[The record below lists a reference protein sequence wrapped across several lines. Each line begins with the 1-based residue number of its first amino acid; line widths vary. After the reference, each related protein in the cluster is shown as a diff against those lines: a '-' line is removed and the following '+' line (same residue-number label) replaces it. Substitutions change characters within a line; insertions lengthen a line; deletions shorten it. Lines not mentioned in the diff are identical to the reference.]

1 MSRGSSRCPN
11 WWMPSGVYVASVE
24 GMVTDDVFAVIA
36 EATRRD
42 ILVSLRKGDKAVGE
56 LVQELEASQ
65 PTISKHLKVLREADL
80 VSMRAQGQKRYYTLN
95 PKPLAGIA
103 SWLETFDV
111 GAAAAPAP
119 SPARTAEPL
128 LQPVPDSLAAAA
140 TATQPPAP
148 AAPASQPA
156 AQPTAPAAAAS
167 QPAPASQPAGAASQP
182 AAALAGRP
190 AGSPLSPAVV
200 LPVGTAGED
209 KMPQQIGRT
218 VGRAATKAADLLA
231 NLPKFG
237 RKK

>member
-1 MSRGSSRCPN
+1 
-11 WWMPSGVYVASVE
+11 
-24 GMVTDDVFAVIA
+24 MVTDDVFAVIA

-42 ILVSLRKGDKAVGE
+42 ILVSLREGDKAVGE

-95 PKPLAGIA
+95 PKPLAGIV

-111 GAAAAPAP
+111 GAA
-119 SPARTAEPL
+119 S
-128 LQPVPDSLAAAA
+128 AAAA
-140 TATQPPAP
+140 TAAEPSPARPPEPRLQPVPG
-148 AAPASQPA
+148 
-156 AQPTAPAAAAS
+156 APAAAAGTAS
-167 QPAPASQPAGAASQP
+167 TGTASTGTASTGTAPTSTAPTSTAPTSTAPAPQPAGALAGRPAGSPLSP

>member
-1 MSRGSSRCPN
+1 M
-11 WWMPSGVYVASVE
+11 
-24 GMVTDDVFAVIA
+24 TDDVFAVIA

-42 ILVSLRKGDKAVGE
+42 ILVALRKGDKAVGE

-103 SWLETFDV
+103 SWLQAFDV
-111 GAAAAPAP
+111 GPAATADAAAALHARKPAP
-119 SPARTAEPL
+119 PPSRTAWPRR
-128 LQPVPDSLAAAA
+128 SSA
-140 TATQPPAP
+140 TRRARQ
-148 AAPASQPA
+148 PASSRSPRQPRSPP
-156 AQPTAPAAAAS
+156 QHWRR
-167 QPAPASQPAGAASQP
+167 
-182 AAALAGRP
+182 RP

-200 LPVGTAGED
+200 IPVGTAGED